1 MADSLDTLLSDY
13 MTGILEV
20 KIKSREMWITRQ
32 KHEESVGGKANK
44 KSEPQLERLI
54 ALEND
59 TKLQLMI
66 DQKKTLDDLIKA
78 LDGTIIKQIIIC
90 RFKYRLSWDN
100 VGTRVRLEQ
109 SAARKQ
115 YTDFKVKLL
124 KDGLWADTLG

>member
-1 MADSLDTLLSDY
+1 